1 MEPTLLSVQLD
12 LKASIFPKNNYFGFN
27 VHVYD
32 TAILHECNFEF
43 EDDLF
48 DIINRF
54 IDDLN
59 DGRSFEEL
67 DKKLFKDRLLEAIQ
81 RIQ

>member
-1 MEPTLLSVQLD
+1 MSISLSWRTMTTMECPSAATSPVLQGGIID
-12 LKASIFPKNNYFGFN
+12 
-27 VHVYD
+27 
-32 TAILHECNFEF
+32 ECNFEF